1 MKTNFFEQY
10 IFSDFWSV
18 KKDIKD
24 PKSIQYSNFVK
35 TKLADKMPRALE
47 KETIDSA
54 VIAIFSS

>member
-1 MKTNFFEQY
+1 MKANFFEHY

-54 VIAIFSS
+54 VIAIFF